1 MNPLTTYGVGLGQI
15 LSEISN
21 KSFRFG
27 FEQQFN
33 QIQNTTIKR
42 INSEIDRVIENDDT
56 PRRLAALERDYQK
69 LDDNKKLIDNFHFD
83 MYSNQLR
90 LAEMKTDAADAIAA
104 FSSEDDD
111 TNLTADEVTALTAKR
126 DALIADT
133 EALLLSI
140 HPDISTPNIIRD
152 VKNTLDTLKAMDP
165 VVGVVDAE
173 GSGSPTNANR
183 QILDD
188 LTTFSNLLDTAYEVT
203 YTTADNAQD
212 ISLSISASL
221 AGKVADMT
229 QLSEVE
235 LKRQE
240 EEIEGIKAHYGN
252 ILRVISVTFEARIS
266 STEQLATSL
275 QGQQIQPGSIMNIFT

>member
-1 MNPLTTYGVGLGQI
+1 MNPLTTYGVDLGRI

-21 KSFRFG
+21 KNFRFG

-56 PRRLAALERDYQK
+56 PRRLAALERDYKK
-69 LDDNKKLIDNFHFD
+69 LDDNKKLIDSFHFD

-90 LAEMKTDAADAIAA
+90 LTEMQTNATDAIAA
-104 FSSEDDD
+104 FSSVDDD
-111 TNLTADEVTALTAKR
+111 TNLTADEVSSLTAKR

-140 HPDISTPNIIRD
+140 HPDISTPFIIRD

-188 LTTFSNLLDTAYEVT
+188 LTTFSSLLDTAYEVT
-203 YTTADNAQD
+203 YTTAENAQD
-212 ISLSISASL
+212 ISLNISASL
-221 AGKVADMT
+221 AGKVVDMT

-240 EEIEGIKAHYGN
+240 AEIEDIKAHYGN
-252 ILRVISVTFEARIS
+252 ILRVISVSFEARIS
-266 STEQLATSL
+266 STEQLAASL
-275 QGQQIQPGSIMNIFT
+275 QGPQVQPGSIMNIFT

>member
-1 MNPLTTYGVGLGQI
+1 MNPLTTYGADLGRV
-15 LSEISN
+15 LSEISAKN
-21 KSFRFG
+21 FRFG

-33 QIQNTTIKR
+33 QIQNTTIRR

-56 PRRLAALERDYQK
+56 PRRLQALERDYQK

-90 LAEMKTDAADAIAA
+90 LTEMQTDAADAIAA
-104 FSSEDDD
+104 FSSVDDD

-126 DALIADT
+126 DTLIANT

-140 HPDISTPNIIRD
+140 HPDITTPNIIQD

-188 LTTFSNLLDTAYEVT
+188 LTTFSSLLNTAYEVT

-212 ISLSISASL
+212 ISLNISASL
-221 AGKVADMT
+221 AGKAADMSL
-229 QLSEVE
+229 LSDVE

-252 ILRVISVTFEARIS
+252 ILRVISVSFEARFS
-266 STEQLATSL
+266 STEQLASSM
-275 QGQQIQPGSIMNIFT
+275 QGPQVQPGSIMNIFT

>member
-1 MNPLTTYGVGLGQI
+1 MNPLSTYGVDLGKV
-15 LSEISN
+15 LSDISTSN
-21 KSFRFG
+21 FRFG

-56 PRRLAALERDYQK
+56 PRRLAALERDYKK
-69 LDDNKKLIDNFHFD
+69 LDDNKKLIDDFHFD
-83 MYSNQLR
+83 LYSNQLR
-90 LAEMKTDAADAIAA
+90 LTEMQTDAADAIAA
-104 FSSEDDD
+104 FSSVDDD

-126 DALIADT
+126 DTLIANT

-140 HPDISTPNIIRD
+140 HPDITTPNIIQD

-165 VVGVVDAE
+165 VAGVVDAE
-173 GSGSPTNANR
+173 GTGSPTNANR

-188 LTTFSNLLDTAYEVT
+188 LTTFNSLLNTAYEVT
-203 YTTADNAQD
+203 YTTAENAQD
-212 ISLSISASL
+212 ISLDITASL
-221 AGKVADMT
+221 AGKVADMSL
-229 QLSEVE
+229 LSDVE

-252 ILRVISVTFEARIS
+252 ILRVISVSFEARFS
-266 STEQLATSL
+266 STEQLAASL
-275 QGQQIQPGSIMNIFT
+275 QGQQVQPGSIMNIFI